1 MVRRPRAGFTLVE
14 LLAVMLLIAILLGI
28 ILGAALYLI
37 KTARSNRSQHTA
49 TTLKTALVN
58 YRHEYGRWPVPWV
71 PPADPW
77 PSSDPHFK
85 TNGMG
90 DHVMTATGDDN
101 KMVFDLLRTDNSDA
115 NANPKGIPFLDET
128 AVLALAGG
136 QRMTYHMARAKG
148 SPPFPL
154 VYTMRNGG
162 TEYFTVTINFDQ
174 ETAAVERPRDD

>member
-58 YRHEYGRWPVPWV
+58 YRHEYGRLPVPGGW
-71 PPADPW
+71 A
-77 PSSDPHFK
+77 SSAHFK
-85 TNGMG
+85 TNGAG
-90 DHVMTATGDDN
+90 DQTMVASN
-101 KMVFDLLRTDNSDA
+101 EENRIVFDLLRTDNSDA

>member
-58 YRHEYGRWPVPWV
+58 YRHEYGRWPVPGGW
-71 PPADPW
+71 A
-77 PSSDPHFK
+77 SSAHFK
-85 TNGMG
+85 TNGAG
-90 DHVMTATGDDN
+90 DQTMTATGDDN

-136 QRMTYHMARAKG
+136 QRMTYHMARARTQPPY
-148 SPPFPL
+148 SLSFPFPL

-162 TEYFTVTINFDQ
+162 TEYFSVTVNFDQ
-174 ETAAVERPRDD
+174 ETAAVGRPRDD